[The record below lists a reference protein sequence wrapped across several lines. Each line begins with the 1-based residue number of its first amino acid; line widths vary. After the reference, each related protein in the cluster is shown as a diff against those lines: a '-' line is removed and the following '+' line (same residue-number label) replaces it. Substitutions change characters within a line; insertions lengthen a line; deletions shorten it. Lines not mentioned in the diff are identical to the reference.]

1 MALGRLRRRC
11 TVASLGGRSPCQAA
25 AIAPDETGGIAVE
38 QTSFRQVFGQ
48 LGSGPGDLLDSV
60 AQPSNDIPV
69 PAAVRPVSDP
79 CTASISIG
87 SEYTP
92 SDVPPT

>member
-1 MALGRLRRRC
+1 M
-11 TVASLGGRSPCQAA
+11 VESLAGRSRCRAA
-25 AIAPDETGGIAVE
+25 AIAPGETSGIAVLR
-38 QTSFRQVFGQ
+38 SWYRQVFGPLASARGAS
-48 LGSGPGDLLDSV
+48 LGSA